1 MEFGFSKPLGFF
13 RELEFACPGSGFL
26 SIPKFLKIQK
36 SESSNMNTDIFW
48 IINLDS
54 MEIEKSFLDQP
65 FWVFIF

>member
-1 MEFGFSKPLGFF
+1 MEFGFSKPAGSAQEVGSVC
-13 RELEFACPGSGFL
+13 RGSGFL

-36 SESSNMNTDIFW
+36 SESFNMNTDIFW